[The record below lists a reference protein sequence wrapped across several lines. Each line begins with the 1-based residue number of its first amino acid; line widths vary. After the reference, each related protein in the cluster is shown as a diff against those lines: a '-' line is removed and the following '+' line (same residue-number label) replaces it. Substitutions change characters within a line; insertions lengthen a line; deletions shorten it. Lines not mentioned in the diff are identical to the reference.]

1 MNTTFRV
8 LLGIA
13 VVAVAVVLL
22 VVLKDDGG
30 DDGGDGA
37 STTAAKPA
45 GPPPGVQPKDTAPP
59 EPAVTTIVLDESG
72 RPVGGVAEIS
82 VDAGDDVRFR
92 VSSPIADEVHVHGY
106 DIEKEVPAGGT
117 ATLEFPADIEGL
129 FEVEMHHGEEQIAE
143 LRVNP

>member
-1 MNTTFRV
+1 MNTTLRV
-8 LLGIA
+8 LLGIGL
-13 VVAVAVVLL
+13 VAAAVVLL

-30 DDGGDGA
+30 DDGGDGV
-37 STTAAKPA
+37 STTVARPA
-45 GPPPGVQPKDTAPP
+45 GQPPGVQPKDTAPP

-72 RPVGGVAEIS
+72 KPLGGVAEIS

-117 ATLEFPADIEGL
+117 ATLDFPADIEGL
-129 FEVEMHHGEEQIAE
+129 FEVELHHGEEQIAE